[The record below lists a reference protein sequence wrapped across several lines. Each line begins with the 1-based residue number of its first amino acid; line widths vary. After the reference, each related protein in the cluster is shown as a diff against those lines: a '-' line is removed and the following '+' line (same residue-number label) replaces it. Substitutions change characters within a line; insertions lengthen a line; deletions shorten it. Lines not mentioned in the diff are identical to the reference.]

1 MIVRRCMA
9 HAITVG
15 NLFCGFL
22 SILMALNGLSG
33 LAAWLII
40 SAALLDAFDGKV
52 ARFMRSDGSFGL
64 QFDSLA
70 DVVSFG
76 VAPGVLIYWLAF
88 KEHGVL
94 GVLVSFVP
102 VLFAA
107 VRLAKFNISEASET
121 HDFVGLSSP
130 LQACL
135 VASFVILNLSLWGE
149 VRWHA
154 PLAVLVISTG
164 LLMVSRF
171 PLPNLPRLTLRE
183 PGYNLSK
190 LLVLIGCICLIA
202 LNPSRYA
209 FPVLA
214 SLIAAA
220 FIAGA
225 LRAAH
230 GADMDLDDDEA
241 EPAESKISISRG
253 RR

>member
-1 MIVRRCMA
+1 MIVRQCMA
-9 HAITVG
+9 HAITGG

-52 ARFMRSDGSFGL
+52 ARFMRSDSSFGL

-70 DVVSFG
+70 DLVSFG
-76 VAPGVLIYWLAF
+76 VAPGVLIYWLALQ
-88 KEHGVL
+88 EHGVL

-102 VLFAA
+102 LLFAA
-107 VRLAKFNISEASET
+107 VRLAKFNIGEASET
-121 HDFVGLSSP
+121 HDFTGLSSP

-135 VASFVILNLSLWGE
+135 VASFLILNLSIWGE
-149 VRWHA
+149 VRLHA
-154 PLAVLVISTG
+154 PLAVLVISAG

-171 PLPNLPRLTLRE
+171 PLPSLPRLTLRE

-190 LLVLIGCICLIA
+190 LLVLIGCVCLIA
-202 LNPSRYA
+202 LNPPRHA
-209 FPVLA
+209 FPVLGSLVVA
-214 SLIAAA
+214 S
-220 FIAGA
+220 FIVGA

-230 GADMDLDDDEA
+230 SADMDLDDDDA
-241 EPAESKISISRG
+241 EPAESKITISRG
-253 RR
+253 HR